1 MLLQVHWNGELFML
15 KSDSG
20 YERESM
26 VTDTEDVSYVSSP
39 YIPDCLRHG
48 GRETT
53 SNADKAHMSA
63 SGETNIRDELDEVLV
78 LNNCSI
84 IVGEYIPFGTNQ
96 TLALNNKLGVTE
108 RVQGGFFTALIDEES
123 GGTKFEAY

>member
-1 MLLQVHWNGELFML
+1 MFLL

-39 YIPDCLRHG
+39 YICTCLRNG

-63 SGETNIRDELDEVLV
+63 AGETNIRDELDEVLV
-78 LNNCSI
+78 LNNCTI
-84 IVGEYIPFGTNQ
+84 MVGEFFPFGANQ
-96 TLALNNKLGVTE
+96 IISLNNKLGVTE

-123 GGTKFEAY
+123 GGTKFEVGLCFETNESY